1 MLNKRYKLLAAALF
15 CALCLS
21 GCQKSNEDEVALAS
35 FSSSVEDF
43 TNYMKDAEEKINT
56 LDVSKKESVD
66 ELLSILDGMN
76 DKIAAFSKI
85 APPTQYTGILEP
97 LETASD
103 HMSSAASYFHSAYES
118 EVYNENDA
126 SVAYQ
131 HYQISMKWIRIA
143 GYIIAGD
150 EIPESEHVTVYEEV
164 NDNHIFNKWLSEDED
179 SESAPE
185 DTPEAVE

>member
-1 MLNKRYKLLAAALF
+1 MLNKRYQLLAAALF

-56 LDVSKKESVD
+56 LDVSQKESVD

-85 APPTQYTGILEP
+85 APPTQYT
-97 LETASD
+97 
-103 HMSSAASYFHSAYES
+103 ES
-118 EVYNENDA
+118 
-126 SVAYQ
+126 
-131 HYQISMKWIRIA
+131 
-143 GYIIAGD
+143 
-150 EIPESEHVTVYEEV
+150 
-164 NDNHIFNKWLSEDED
+164 
-179 SESAPE
+179 
-185 DTPEAVE
+185 